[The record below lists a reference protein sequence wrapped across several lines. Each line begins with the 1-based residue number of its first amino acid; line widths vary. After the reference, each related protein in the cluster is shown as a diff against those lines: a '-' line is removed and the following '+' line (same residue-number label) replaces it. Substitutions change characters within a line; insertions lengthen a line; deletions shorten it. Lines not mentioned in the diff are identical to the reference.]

1 MSHHRRLGL
10 GVLAAVALGS
20 LASMGCQTPPV
31 GLGGMTLPSPYYLDH
46 YPQYLAQDP
55 PFPLQRELDSM
66 MDPDMGRRAAPG
78 GTLPAPLPAVPGQ
91 LPQPTPAVGG
101 APAPAPAAAPAPAK
115 N

>member
-1 MSHHRRLGL
+1 MSHHRRGLLLGF
-10 GVLAAVALGS
+10 AAVALGS
-20 LASMGCQTPPV
+20 LASTGCQTPPV

-66 MDPDMGRRAAPG
+66 MDPDTGRRAAG

-91 LPQPTPAVGG
+91 LPQPQPVPGG
-101 APAPAPAAAPAPAK
+101 AAAPAPAPAPAPGK